1 MGLLLRLMPVIM
13 ALAMVDMATVAMVD
27 MDMAVVSMV
36 VVTLEKGQ
44 LMQNQRLHLK
54 LGSYTG
60 GMAIQSLLTMAT
72 PHLDTMARGLLIL
85 NLRQMLDTMEGL
97 AIVVMVVT
105 DMDVDFTVV
114 DIMEKGLLILKLM
127 LDTMEGTMVV
137 DLATVDMVAMDVD
150 SMVVA
155 SMARDLLILKLML
168 DTMEVT
174 MAVDLATVDMVAMD
188 LAMAVVI
195 SLVKLLYGPAVYI
208 QFPVKFKV
216 GRNCNNKYLQFKLPK
231 QYIYSD

>member
-1 MGLLLRLMPVIM
+1 MG
-13 ALAMVDMATVAMVD
+13 
-27 MDMAVVSMV
+27 
-36 VVTLEKGQ
+36 
-44 LMQNQRLHLK
+44 
-54 LGSYTG
+54 
-60 GMAIQSLLTMAT
+60 
-72 PHLDTMARGLLIL
+72 DTMARGLLTL
-85 NLRQMLDTMEGL
+85 NLRQMLDTME
-97 AIVVMVVT
+97 VT
-105 DMDVDFTVV
+105 DMDVDSTVV

-127 LDTMEGTMVV
+127 LDTMEGTM
-137 DLATVDMVAMDVD
+137 AVDMDMDVD
-150 SMVVA
+150 SMVVD

-195 SLVKLLYGPAVYI
+195 SLVKLLYEPAVYI
-208 QFPVKFKV
+208 QFPVKYKV